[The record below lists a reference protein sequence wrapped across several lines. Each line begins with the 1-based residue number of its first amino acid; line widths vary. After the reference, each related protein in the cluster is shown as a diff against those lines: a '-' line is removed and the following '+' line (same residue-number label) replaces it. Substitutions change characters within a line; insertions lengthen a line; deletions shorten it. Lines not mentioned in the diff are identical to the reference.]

1 MSGHHYDDW
10 ETREERTTRLAR
22 SNADEL
28 KKRQEFKSSVKSWI
42 NEKLDKMSLE
52 DLEFMYKM
60 SVQVPEMRAFFK
72 VFKELQNGN

>member
-10 ETREERTTRLAR
+10 ETREERVTRLAR
-22 SNADEL
+22 SNANKL
-28 KKRQEFKSSVKSWI
+28 KQEQQSKSTVKGWI
-42 NEKLDKMSLE
+42 NEKLDKMSPA

-72 VFKELQNGN
+72 VFKELQK